1 MEVGFGFACDGDVLI
16 QWGDEKGID
25 EYNLYTL
32 ETNGLLNLF
41 STTADT
47 FAIISKNQILSD
59 FVSLAPVVGGIEGV
73 RSFGRKVSESGVKCY
88 YNYFNAA
95 VNAESVLLSLNLS
108 TLYNVDKVI
117 FEKEVNGQFEII
129 DEIGVDKEVILNAID
144 DHLRSGYYTY
154 RARIRLIDGSEIT
167 TDHLDIPV
175 ILPGINSVFPNP
187 ISPGEDLNFLISEP
201 AAIHFSLTDLTG
213 REVMRYELESNADS
227 FVLNDIGVGLYIY
240 RLISENGVVSSG
252 RLIVQ

>member
-129 DEIGVDKEVILNAID
+129 DEIGVNKEVILNAID

-154 RARIRLIDGSEIT
+154 RARIRLIDGSE
-167 TDHLDIPV
+167 
-175 ILPGINSVFPNP
+175 FPNP